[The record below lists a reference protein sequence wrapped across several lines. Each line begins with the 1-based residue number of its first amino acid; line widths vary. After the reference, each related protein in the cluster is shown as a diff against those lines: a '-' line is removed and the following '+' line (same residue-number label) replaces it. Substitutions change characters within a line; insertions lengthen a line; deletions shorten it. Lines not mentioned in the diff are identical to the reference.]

1 MTFQQLLASI
11 VDDTRGA
18 LAAAI
23 MGSDG
28 LPVEEY
34 AIPHAGVDLPALAV
48 EFQRVLEEA
57 RKVAGALGNDAADE
71 LEELVLVTTRH
82 QLFFRRIDDEYS
94 LALALTPT
102 GVLGKAR
109 WRVRALLQELREAL

>member
-1 MTFQQLLASI
+1 
-11 VDDTRGA
+11 
-18 LAAAI
+18 
-23 MGSDG
+23 
-28 LPVEEY
+28 
-34 AIPHAGVDLPALAV
+34 
-48 EFQRVLEEA
+48 
-57 RKVAGALGNDAADE
+57 
-71 LEELVLVTTRH
+71 VLVTTRH